1 MNQKTL
7 LPNKKPPRMLFRF
20 QAMKVKQ
27 LLRSGQFYFAIAALI
42 FAGTSQLGC
51 ENSEGPAGVVGAI
64 TSDGLESVS
73 GVDAGNSNKQGVG
86 AIKQT
91 VDVVG
96 QGPAGPVVAELGAT
110 VIRTKNG
117 VRIALT
123 MPTPMPGSYSYPPPN
138 GFQTIA
144 PAPGTPEVFTGW
156 AFIFNEPEN
165 CAVPYECI
173 PPPPGAP
180 APNDFTEA
188 RGGVHNYAGHAI
200 SGSGTLNL
208 VGHISVG
215 ESRFGGPFG
224 LEDPVGAEIH
234 VAAAPHGVLL
244 PELLPDQINT
254 PVGSPPFWWLA
265 LFPAP

>member
-1 MNQKTL
+1 
-7 LPNKKPPRMLFRF
+7 
-20 QAMKVKQ
+20 
-27 LLRSGQFYFAIAALI
+27 
-42 FAGTSQLGC
+42 
-51 ENSEGPAGVVGAI
+51 
-64 TSDGLESVS
+64 
-73 GVDAGNSNKQGVG
+73 
-86 AIKQT
+86 
-91 VDVVG
+91 
-96 QGPAGPVVAELGAT
+96 VAELGAT

-117 VRIALT
+117 VSIALT

-138 GFQTIA
+138 AFQTIA

-165 CAVPYECI
+165 CAVPHECI
-173 PPPPGAP
+173 PPG
-180 APNDFTEA
+180 DFAAA

-215 ESRFGGPFG
+215 EPRFGGPFG

-234 VAAAPHGVLL
+234 LALAPHGVLL
-244 PELLPDQINT
+244 PELLPDQIKT

-265 LFPAP
+265 LFRAP